1 MRGSLS
7 ASCESVVEE
16 ITQKIIN
23 NGVPSDSFTI
33 TVVSNEEAAS
43 QQGTVVGNCSNETQK
58 IIYIILIINNCPFL
72 YYIHNIYS

>member
-1 MRGSLS
+1 MKRKIITAILMTLFIPVIAS

-33 TVVSNEEAAS
+33 TVVSSEEAAL

-58 IIYIILIINNCPFL
+58 IIYTKK
-72 YYIHNIYS
+72 

>member
-1 MRGSLS
+1 MKRKIITAILMTLFIPVIAS

-33 TVVSNEEAAS
+33 TVVSSEEAVS

-58 IIYIILIINNCPFL
+58 IIYTKK
-72 YYIHNIYS
+72 

>member
-1 MRGSLS
+1 MKRKIITAILMTLFIPVIAS

-33 TVVSNEEAAS
+33 TVVSSEEAAS
-43 QQGTVVGNCSNETQK
+43 QQGTVVGNCSDETQK
-58 IIYIILIINNCPFL
+58 IIYTKK
-72 YYIHNIYS
+72 

>member
-1 MRGSLS
+1 MKRKIITAILMTLFIPVITS

-33 TVVSNEEAAS
+33 TVVSSEEAAS

-58 IIYIILIINNCPFL
+58 IIYTKK
-72 YYIHNIYS
+72 

>member
-1 MRGSLS
+1 MKRKIITAILMTLFIPVIAS

-23 NGVPSDSFTI
+23 NGDPSDSFTI
-33 TVVSNEEAAS
+33 TVVSSEEAAS

-58 IIYIILIINNCPFL
+58 IIYTKK
-72 YYIHNIYS
+72 

>member
-1 MRGSLS
+1 MKRKIITAILMILFIPVIAS

-33 TVVSNEEAAS
+33 TVVSSEEAAS
-43 QQGTVVGNCSNETQK
+43 QQSTVVGNCSNETQK
-58 IIYIILIINNCPFL
+58 IIYTKK
-72 YYIHNIYS
+72 

>member
-1 MRGSLS
+1 MKRRIIIATLITLFIPAIAS
-7 ASCESVVEE
+7 ASCESVVEQ

-23 NGVPSDSFTI
+23 NGVPVESFTI

-58 IIYIILIINNCPFL
+58 IIYTKK
-72 YYIHNIYS
+72 

>member
-1 MRGSLS
+1 MKRKIITAILMTLFIPVIAG

-33 TVVSNEEAAS
+33 TVVSSEEAAS

-58 IIYIILIINNCPFL
+58 IIYTKK
-72 YYIHNIYS
+72 

>member
-1 MRGSLS
+1 MKRKIITAILMTLFIPVIAS

-23 NGVPSDSFTI
+23 NGVPSDSFAI
-33 TVVSNEEAAS
+33 TVVSSEEAAS

-58 IIYIILIINNCPFL
+58 IIYTKK
-72 YYIHNIYS
+72 

>member
-1 MRGSLS
+1 MKRKIITAILMTLFIPVIAS
-7 ASCESVVEE
+7 ASCESIVEE

-33 TVVSNEEAAS
+33 TVVSSEEAAS

-58 IIYIILIINNCPFL
+58 IIYTKK
-72 YYIHNIYS
+72 

>member
-1 MRGSLS
+1 MKRKIITAILMTLFIPVIAS

-33 TVVSNEEAAS
+33 TVVSSEEAAS
-43 QQGTVVGNCSNETQK
+43 PQGTVVGKCSNETQK
-58 IIYIILIINNCPFL
+58 IIYTKK
-72 YYIHNIYS
+72 